1 MAKNNPEEETL
12 RFPTN
17 LDRAGIEARLIE
29 VRENARRYGMAEIVR
44 MFENLGSMTPQQLG
58 HNVVAALNV
67 LQDKPGHRP
76 LTHQLE
82 MVAMN
87 LKNLK

>member
-1 MAKNNPEEETL
+1 MPRSPEEETL
-12 RFPTN
+12 RWPTN

-29 VRENARRYGMAEIVR
+29 VRENARRYGLAQIVR
-44 MFENLGSMTPQQLG
+44 LFENLGSMSAAQVGT
-58 HNVVAALNV
+58 NVVQALTLLQGNAA
-67 LQDKPGHRP
+67 HRP
-76 LTHQLE
+76 LTMQLE

>member
-1 MAKNNPEEETL
+1 MAKNNPDEETL

-29 VRENARRYGMAEIVR
+29 VRENARRYGLVEIVR
-44 MFENLGSMTPQQLG
+44 LFENLSAKTSQQIG
-58 HNVVAALNV
+58 ANVVAALNK